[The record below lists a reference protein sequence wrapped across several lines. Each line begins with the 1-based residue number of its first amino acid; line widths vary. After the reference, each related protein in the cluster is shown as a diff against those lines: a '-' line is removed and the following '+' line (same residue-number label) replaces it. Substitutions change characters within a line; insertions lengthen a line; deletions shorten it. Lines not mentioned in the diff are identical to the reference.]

1 VGAGHGHA
9 HGRDESWSEVGAGS
23 ARRVLLVAVA
33 LIGLAALVGLA
44 VWWPGGGDA
53 ALDKDALGF
62 GDRVEATVT
71 SAETGPCGGGGAD
84 PGAAMPGD
92 PGGDAGFDPPAD
104 PGGDAGFDPP
114 VDPGAA
120 DGTAAPADPGVDPG
134 LDPSAGGGAGDQS
147 DCVVVTARITGGG
160 EAGDTAELRA
170 STGFDS
176 PVSRLREGDGVVLS
190 DNGAELP
197 NEVRYSFA
205 DRQRSTPML
214 ALAVVFAAVV
224 IALGRLRGL
233 LALVGIGLSLA
244 VLLGFIFPAL
254 LEGASPVGVALTGA
268 TIIAFGT
275 LYLAHGFN
283 DRTTV
288 ALLGTMASLGLTAA
302 LAVGF
307 AKAAEL
313 TGLASEESL
322 TLLSFAPELDFRGL
336 LLAAIVIGTL
346 GVLDDVT
353 VTQVAAVWELRAA
366 DPTISRHRLYGAGI
380 RIGRDHIAST
390 VNTLVLAYSAAALP
404 LLLIY
409 TQSGLAFGDV
419 LTSET
424 VGVEI
429 VQTLV
434 GSIGLVASVPLTTAL
449 ACWVATRT
457 DAGEDARDDMA
468 APEPGWGPPGG
479 GQGWA
484 TQGWDA
490 RPAPGR
496 VPAPTAAPA
505 PDRRRPPA
513 RNPDD
518 FWTNNPW

>member
-1 VGAGHGHA
+1 MGAGHGHA
-9 HGRDESWSEVGAGS
+9 HDHDRSWDDVDAGS
-23 ARRVLLVAVA
+23 VRGVLLAAVV

-53 ALDKDALGF
+53 VLDKDALGF

-71 SAETGPCGGGGAD
+71 SSETGPCGGGAAD
-84 PGAAMPGD
+84 LDTAVPV
-92 PGGDAGFDPPAD
+92 D

-114 VDPGAA
+114 VDPGGDA
-120 DGTAAPADPGVDPG
+120 GFDPSAGPGADPG
-134 LDPSAGGGAGDQS
+134 LDPSAGGGAPDQP
-147 DCVVVTARITGGG
+147 DCVVVTARITSGD
-160 EAGDTAELRA
+160 EAGDTAILRT
-170 STGFDS
+170 STDFDS
-176 PVSRLREGDGVVLS
+176 PVSRLREGDGVILS

-197 NEVRYSFA
+197 SEVRYSFA
-205 DRQRSTPML
+205 DRQRSSPMVV
-214 ALAVVFAAVV
+214 LAVVFAAVV

-254 LEGASPVGVALTGA
+254 LEGAAPIGVALTGA

-322 TLLSFAPELDFRGL
+322 TLLSFAPDLDFRGL

-366 DPTISRHRLYGAGI
+366 DPAISRRRLYGAGI

-409 TQSGLAFGDV
+409 TQSGLAFGEV

-424 VGVEI
+424 VAVEI

-449 ACWVATRT
+449 ACWVVTRA
-457 DAGEDARDDMA
+457 DAGDEAREDVP
-468 APEPGWGPPGG
+468 APGPGWGPPGG
-479 GQGWA
+479 GPGWGA
-484 TQGWDA
+484 QRRDSPPVA
-490 RPAPGR
+490 GR
-496 VPAPTAAPA
+496 APAPTSTAAPPPA
-505 PDRRRPPA
+505 RRRRPA
-513 RNPDD
+513 RNPDE
-518 FWTNNPW
+518 FWTNDPW